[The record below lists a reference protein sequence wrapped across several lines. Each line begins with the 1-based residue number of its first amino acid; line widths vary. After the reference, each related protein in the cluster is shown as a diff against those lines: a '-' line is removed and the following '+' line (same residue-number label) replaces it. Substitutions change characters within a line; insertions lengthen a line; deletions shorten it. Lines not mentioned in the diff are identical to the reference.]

1 MLACAVGTRHSAA
14 VSNSTTKTDFWED
27 IDLVSFR
34 MVYKIFFGCTCSV
47 VLHARECSSTC
58 RLPLDFPQDRIPRP
72 HAHDPLALST
82 ACYKI
87 VKIRSSDKTSNPN
100 SRILNSE
107 GSKPFL
113 GGGKSSQINI
123 PLTLGCQSVG

>member
-1 MLACAVGTRHSAA
+1 MLFH
-14 VSNSTTKTDFWED
+14 
-27 IDLVSFR
+27 
-34 MVYKIFFGCTCSV
+34 
-47 VLHARECSSTC
+47 
-58 RLPLDFPQDRIPRP
+58 LPLAFPQIEFRTRTRTMRWDLLLPANTKFRGQVYPMI
-72 HAHDPLALST
+72 PLALST